1 MRSEIPFSGGRGGG
15 SVRRAINRL
24 MPSAPAKIGAVAL
37 VVLVVAGV
45 GWAAFSSMR
54 APAFEVHAD
63 EAAAPSSSEPE
74 TVEVKAQVC
83 VYVTGAVAN
92 PGVYSLDEGLRVCDA
107 VEAAGGLTEDADAS
121 TVNLARVLSDGEHIA
136 LPTKAEV
143 ETALAQGS
151 AGGAAVASSLVNIN
165 TADASALETLSG
177 VGSATAP
184 GDYLRSRA
192 KRSVFN
198 YRRPYARRW
207 HRREEVREAQRFNL
221 RMKRT
226 MLHGAKALGRVGR
239 ANNTANAALL
249 GEGLVEGPTDRAT
262 PRFPRRHLCP
272 FRLLLRLSLGYRLR
286 RGRRLRLRAAT

>member
-63 EAAAPSSSEPE
+63 EAAAPNSSEPE
-74 TVEVKAQVC
+74 AVEVKAQVY

-151 AGGAAVASSLVNIN
+151 AGGAAASSLVNIN

-177 VGSATAP
+177 VGSATAQAIISDREQNGP
-184 GDYLRSRA
+184 FSTIEDLMRVDGIGEKKFA
-192 KRSVFN
+192 KLKDSICV
-198 YRRPYARRW
+198 
-207 HRREEVREAQRFNL
+207 
-221 RMKRT
+221 
-226 MLHGAKALGRVGR
+226 
-239 ANNTANAALL
+239 
-249 GEGLVEGPTDRAT
+249 
-262 PRFPRRHLCP
+262 
-272 FRLLLRLSLGYRLR
+272 
-286 RGRRLRLRAAT
+286 

>member
-63 EAAAPSSSEPE
+63 EAVASSSSEPE
-74 TVEVKAQVC
+74 AVEVKAQVY

-151 AGGAAVASSLVNIN
+151 AGGAAASSLVNIN

-177 VGSATAP
+177 VGSATAQAIISDREQNGP
-184 GDYLRSRA
+184 FSTIEDLMRVDGIGEKKFA
-192 KRSVFN
+192 KLKDSICV
-198 YRRPYARRW
+198 
-207 HRREEVREAQRFNL
+207 
-221 RMKRT
+221 
-226 MLHGAKALGRVGR
+226 
-239 ANNTANAALL
+239 
-249 GEGLVEGPTDRAT
+249 
-262 PRFPRRHLCP
+262 
-272 FRLLLRLSLGYRLR
+272 
-286 RGRRLRLRAAT
+286 

>member
-63 EAAAPSSSEPE
+63 EAVAPSSSEPE
-74 TVEVKAQVC
+74 AVEVKAQVY

-151 AGGAAVASSLVNIN
+151 AGGAAVASSLVN

-177 VGSATAP
+177 VGSATAQAIISDREQNGP
-184 GDYLRSRA
+184 FSTIEDLMRVDGIGEKKFA
-192 KRSVFN
+192 KLKDSICV
-198 YRRPYARRW
+198 
-207 HRREEVREAQRFNL
+207 
-221 RMKRT
+221 
-226 MLHGAKALGRVGR
+226 
-239 ANNTANAALL
+239 
-249 GEGLVEGPTDRAT
+249 
-262 PRFPRRHLCP
+262 
-272 FRLLLRLSLGYRLR
+272 
-286 RGRRLRLRAAT
+286 

>member
-45 GWAAFSSMR
+45 GWAVFSSMR

-63 EAAAPSSSEPE
+63 EAVAPSSSEPE
-74 TVEVKAQVC
+74 AVEVKAQVY

-151 AGGAAVASSLVNIN
+151 AGGAGGAAVASSLVNIN

-177 VGSATAP
+177 VGSATAQAIISDREQN
-184 GDYLRSRA
+184 GSFSTIEDLMRVDGIGEKKFA
-192 KRSVFN
+192 KLKDSICV
-198 YRRPYARRW
+198 
-207 HRREEVREAQRFNL
+207 
-221 RMKRT
+221 
-226 MLHGAKALGRVGR
+226 
-239 ANNTANAALL
+239 
-249 GEGLVEGPTDRAT
+249 
-262 PRFPRRHLCP
+262 
-272 FRLLLRLSLGYRLR
+272 
-286 RGRRLRLRAAT
+286 

>member
-63 EAAAPSSSEPE
+63 EAVAPSSSEPE
-74 TVEVKAQVC
+74 AVEAKAQVY
-83 VYVTGAVAN
+83 VYVTGAVVN

-143 ETALAQGS
+143 ETALAQGP
-151 AGGAAVASSLVNIN
+151 AGGAAASSLVNIN

-177 VGSATAP
+177 VGSATAQAIISDREQNGP
-184 GDYLRSRA
+184 FSTIEDLMRVDGIGEKKFA
-192 KRSVFN
+192 KLKDSICV
-198 YRRPYARRW
+198 
-207 HRREEVREAQRFNL
+207 
-221 RMKRT
+221 
-226 MLHGAKALGRVGR
+226 
-239 ANNTANAALL
+239 
-249 GEGLVEGPTDRAT
+249 
-262 PRFPRRHLCP
+262 
-272 FRLLLRLSLGYRLR
+272 
-286 RGRRLRLRAAT
+286 

>member
-15 SVRRAINRL
+15 SVRCAINRL

-37 VVLVVAGV
+37 VVLIVAGV

-63 EAAAPSSSEPE
+63 EAVAPSSSEPE
-74 TVEVKAQVC
+74 AVEVKAQVY

-92 PGVYSLDEGLRVCDA
+92 PGVYLLDEGLRVCDA

-151 AGGAAVASSLVNIN
+151 AGGAAASSLVNIN

-177 VGSATAP
+177 VGSATAQAIISDREQNGP
-184 GDYLRSRA
+184 FSTIEDLMRVDGIGEKKFA
-192 KRSVFN
+192 KLKDSICV
-198 YRRPYARRW
+198 
-207 HRREEVREAQRFNL
+207 
-221 RMKRT
+221 
-226 MLHGAKALGRVGR
+226 
-239 ANNTANAALL
+239 
-249 GEGLVEGPTDRAT
+249 
-262 PRFPRRHLCP
+262 
-272 FRLLLRLSLGYRLR
+272 
-286 RGRRLRLRAAT
+286 

>member
-1 MRSEIPFSGGRGGG
+1 MPCLFAWFFFVIRGGYAQRNTFF
-15 SVRRAINRL
+15 RRSGRWQRASCNQS
-24 MPSAPAKIGAVAL
+24 PHAKRSSGAVAL

-63 EAAAPSSSEPE
+63 EAVAPSSSEPE
-74 TVEVKAQVC
+74 AAEVKAQVY

-151 AGGAAVASSLVNIN
+151 AGGAAGASSLVNIN

-177 VGSATAP
+177 VGSATAQAIISDREQNGP
-184 GDYLRSRA
+184 FSTIEDLMRVDGIGEKKFA
-192 KRSVFN
+192 KLKDSICV
-198 YRRPYARRW
+198 
-207 HRREEVREAQRFNL
+207 
-221 RMKRT
+221 
-226 MLHGAKALGRVGR
+226 
-239 ANNTANAALL
+239 
-249 GEGLVEGPTDRAT
+249 
-262 PRFPRRHLCP
+262 
-272 FRLLLRLSLGYRLR
+272 
-286 RGRRLRLRAAT
+286 

>member
-1 MRSEIPFSGGRGGG
+1 MRSEIPFSGGRAGG

-54 APAFEVHAD
+54 APAFEVHVDDAV
-63 EAAAPSSSEPE
+63 APSSSEPE
-74 TVEVKAQVC
+74 AVEVKAQVY

-151 AGGAAVASSLVNIN
+151 AGGAAASSLVNIN

-177 VGSATAP
+177 VGSATAQAIISDREQNGP
-184 GDYLRSRA
+184 FSTIEDLMRVDGIGEKKFA
-192 KRSVFN
+192 KLKDSICV
-198 YRRPYARRW
+198 
-207 HRREEVREAQRFNL
+207 
-221 RMKRT
+221 
-226 MLHGAKALGRVGR
+226 
-239 ANNTANAALL
+239 
-249 GEGLVEGPTDRAT
+249 
-262 PRFPRRHLCP
+262 
-272 FRLLLRLSLGYRLR
+272 
-286 RGRRLRLRAAT
+286 

>member
-1 MRSEIPFSGGRGGG
+1 MRSEIPFSSGRGGG

-63 EAAAPSSSEPE
+63 EAVAPSSSEPE
-74 TVEVKAQVC
+74 AVEVKAQVC

-151 AGGAAVASSLVNIN
+151 AGGAAASSLVNIN

-177 VGSATAP
+177 VGSATAQAIISDREQNGP
-184 GDYLRSRA
+184 FSTIEDLMRVDGIGEKKFA
-192 KRSVFN
+192 KLKDSICV
-198 YRRPYARRW
+198 
-207 HRREEVREAQRFNL
+207 
-221 RMKRT
+221 
-226 MLHGAKALGRVGR
+226 
-239 ANNTANAALL
+239 
-249 GEGLVEGPTDRAT
+249 
-262 PRFPRRHLCP
+262 
-272 FRLLLRLSLGYRLR
+272 
-286 RGRRLRLRAAT
+286 

>member
-24 MPSAPAKIGAVAL
+24 MPSATAKIGAVAL
-37 VVLVVAGV
+37 VGLVVAGV

-63 EAAAPSSSEPE
+63 EAVAPSSSEPE
-74 TVEVKAQVC
+74 AVEAKAQVY

-151 AGGAAVASSLVNIN
+151 AGGAAASSLVNIN

-177 VGSATAP
+177 VGSATAQAIISDREQNGP
-184 GDYLRSRA
+184 FSTIEDLMRVDGIGEKKFA
-192 KRSVFN
+192 KLKDSICV
-198 YRRPYARRW
+198 
-207 HRREEVREAQRFNL
+207 
-221 RMKRT
+221 
-226 MLHGAKALGRVGR
+226 
-239 ANNTANAALL
+239 
-249 GEGLVEGPTDRAT
+249 
-262 PRFPRRHLCP
+262 
-272 FRLLLRLSLGYRLR
+272 
-286 RGRRLRLRAAT
+286 

>member
-1 MRSEIPFSGGRGGG
+1 MRSEIPFSGGRGGD

-63 EAAAPSSSEPE
+63 EAVAPSPSEPE
-74 TVEVKAQVC
+74 AVEVKAQVY

-151 AGGAAVASSLVNIN
+151 AGGAAASSLVNIN

-177 VGSATAP
+177 VGSATAQAIISDREQNGP
-184 GDYLRSRA
+184 FSTIEDLMRVDGIGEKKFA
-192 KRSVFN
+192 KLKDSICV
-198 YRRPYARRW
+198 
-207 HRREEVREAQRFNL
+207 
-221 RMKRT
+221 
-226 MLHGAKALGRVGR
+226 
-239 ANNTANAALL
+239 
-249 GEGLVEGPTDRAT
+249 
-262 PRFPRRHLCP
+262 
-272 FRLLLRLSLGYRLR
+272 
-286 RGRRLRLRAAT
+286 

>member
-15 SVRRAINRL
+15 GVRRAINRL

-74 TVEVKAQVC
+74 AVEVKAQVY

-151 AGGAAVASSLVNIN
+151 AGGAAASSLVNIN

-177 VGSATAP
+177 VGSATAQAIISDREQNGP
-184 GDYLRSRA
+184 FSTIEDLMRVDGIGEKKFA
-192 KRSVFN
+192 KLKDSICV
-198 YRRPYARRW
+198 
-207 HRREEVREAQRFNL
+207 
-221 RMKRT
+221 
-226 MLHGAKALGRVGR
+226 
-239 ANNTANAALL
+239 
-249 GEGLVEGPTDRAT
+249 
-262 PRFPRRHLCP
+262 
-272 FRLLLRLSLGYRLR
+272 
-286 RGRRLRLRAAT
+286 

>member
-45 GWAAFSSMR
+45 GRAAFSSMR

-63 EAAAPSSSEPE
+63 EAVAPSSSEPE
-74 TVEVKAQVC
+74 AVEVKAQVY

-151 AGGAAVASSLVNIN
+151 AGGAAASSLVNIN

-177 VGSATAP
+177 VGSATAQAIISDREQNGP
-184 GDYLRSRA
+184 FSTIEDLMRVDGIGEKKFA
-192 KRSVFN
+192 KLKDSICV
-198 YRRPYARRW
+198 
-207 HRREEVREAQRFNL
+207 
-221 RMKRT
+221 
-226 MLHGAKALGRVGR
+226 
-239 ANNTANAALL
+239 
-249 GEGLVEGPTDRAT
+249 
-262 PRFPRRHLCP
+262 
-272 FRLLLRLSLGYRLR
+272 
-286 RGRRLRLRAAT
+286 

>member
-63 EAAAPSSSEPE
+63 EAVAPSSSEPE
-74 TVEVKAQVC
+74 AVEVKAQVY

-143 ETALAQGS
+143 
-151 AGGAAVASSLVNIN
+151 GGAAAASSLVNIN

-177 VGSATAP
+177 VGSATAQAIISDREQNGP
-184 GDYLRSRA
+184 FSTIEDLMRVDGIGEKKFA
-192 KRSVFN
+192 KLKDSICV
-198 YRRPYARRW
+198 
-207 HRREEVREAQRFNL
+207 
-221 RMKRT
+221 
-226 MLHGAKALGRVGR
+226 
-239 ANNTANAALL
+239 
-249 GEGLVEGPTDRAT
+249 
-262 PRFPRRHLCP
+262 
-272 FRLLLRLSLGYRLR
+272 
-286 RGRRLRLRAAT
+286 

>member
-24 MPSAPAKIGAVAL
+24 MPSAPAKIGVVAL

-74 TVEVKAQVC
+74 AVEVKAQVY

-151 AGGAAVASSLVNIN
+151 AGGAAASSLVNIN

-177 VGSATAP
+177 VGSATAQAIISDREQNGP
-184 GDYLRSRA
+184 FSTIEDLMRVDGIGEKKFA
-192 KRSVFN
+192 KLKDSICV
-198 YRRPYARRW
+198 
-207 HRREEVREAQRFNL
+207 
-221 RMKRT
+221 
-226 MLHGAKALGRVGR
+226 
-239 ANNTANAALL
+239 
-249 GEGLVEGPTDRAT
+249 
-262 PRFPRRHLCP
+262 
-272 FRLLLRLSLGYRLR
+272 
-286 RGRRLRLRAAT
+286 

>member
-63 EAAAPSSSEPE
+63 EAVAPSSSEPE
-74 TVEVKAQVC
+74 AVEVKAQVY

-107 VEAAGGLTEDADAS
+107 VEAAGGLAEDADAS
-121 TVNLARVLSDGEHIA
+121 TVNLARVLSDGEHID

-143 ETALAQGS
+143 EAALAQGP
-151 AGGAAVASSLVNIN
+151 AGGASGAAAATSLVNIN

-177 VGSATAP
+177 VGSATAQAIISDREQNGP
-184 GDYLRSRA
+184 FSSIEDLMRVDGIGEKKFA
-192 KRSVFN
+192 KLKDSICV
-198 YRRPYARRW
+198 
-207 HRREEVREAQRFNL
+207 
-221 RMKRT
+221 
-226 MLHGAKALGRVGR
+226 
-239 ANNTANAALL
+239 
-249 GEGLVEGPTDRAT
+249 
-262 PRFPRRHLCP
+262 
-272 FRLLLRLSLGYRLR
+272 
-286 RGRRLRLRAAT
+286 

>member
-1 MRSEIPFSGGRGGG
+1 MLVCMVLLRHKGRLCAAKYLF
-15 SVRRAINRL
+15 RAV
-24 MPSAPAKIGAVAL
+24 GAVAAC
-37 VVLVVAGV
+37 VVRLIASCQALQRKSAPWRSWFLLLRGV

-63 EAAAPSSSEPE
+63 EVVAPSSSEPE
-74 TVEVKAQVC
+74 AVEVKAQVY

-177 VGSATAP
+177 VGSATAQAIISDREQNGP
-184 GDYLRSRA
+184 FSTIEDLMRVDGIGEKKFA
-192 KRSVFN
+192 KLKDSICV
-198 YRRPYARRW
+198 
-207 HRREEVREAQRFNL
+207 
-221 RMKRT
+221 
-226 MLHGAKALGRVGR
+226 
-239 ANNTANAALL
+239 
-249 GEGLVEGPTDRAT
+249 
-262 PRFPRRHLCP
+262 
-272 FRLLLRLSLGYRLR
+272 
-286 RGRRLRLRAAT
+286 

>member
-24 MPSAPAKIGAVAL
+24 MPSAPAKIGAMAL

-54 APAFEVHAD
+54 APAFEVHTD

-74 TVEVKAQVC
+74 AVEVKAQVY

-92 PGVYSLDEGLRVCDA
+92 PGVYSLDEGLRACDA

-143 ETALAQGS
+143 ETALAQRSAGG

-177 VGSATAP
+177 VGSATAQAIISDREQNGP
-184 GDYLRSRA
+184 FSTIEDLMRVDGIGEKKFA
-192 KRSVFN
+192 KLKDSICV
-198 YRRPYARRW
+198 
-207 HRREEVREAQRFNL
+207 
-221 RMKRT
+221 
-226 MLHGAKALGRVGR
+226 
-239 ANNTANAALL
+239 
-249 GEGLVEGPTDRAT
+249 
-262 PRFPRRHLCP
+262 
-272 FRLLLRLSLGYRLR
+272 
-286 RGRRLRLRAAT
+286 

>member
-1 MRSEIPFSGGRGGG
+1 MRSEIHFSGGRGGG

-37 VVLVVAGV
+37 VVLIVAGV

-63 EAAAPSSSEPE
+63 EAVAPSSSEPE
-74 TVEVKAQVC
+74 AVEVKTQVY
-83 VYVTGAVAN
+83 VYVTGAVTN

-151 AGGAAVASSLVNIN
+151 AGGAAASSLVNIN

-177 VGSATAP
+177 VGSATAQAIISDREQNGP
-184 GDYLRSRA
+184 FSTIEDLMRVDGIGEKKFA
-192 KRSVFN
+192 KLKDSICV
-198 YRRPYARRW
+198 
-207 HRREEVREAQRFNL
+207 
-221 RMKRT
+221 
-226 MLHGAKALGRVGR
+226 
-239 ANNTANAALL
+239 
-249 GEGLVEGPTDRAT
+249 
-262 PRFPRRHLCP
+262 
-272 FRLLLRLSLGYRLR
+272 
-286 RGRRLRLRAAT
+286 

>member
-74 TVEVKAQVC
+74 TVEVKAQVY

-151 AGGAAVASSLVNIN
+151 AGGAGGAAAASSLVNIN
-165 TADASALETLSG
+165 TADASALEALSG
-177 VGSATAP
+177 VGSATAQAIISDREQNGP
-184 GDYLRSRA
+184 FSTIEDLMRVDGIGEKKFA
-192 KRSVFN
+192 KLKDSICV
-198 YRRPYARRW
+198 
-207 HRREEVREAQRFNL
+207 
-221 RMKRT
+221 
-226 MLHGAKALGRVGR
+226 
-239 ANNTANAALL
+239 
-249 GEGLVEGPTDRAT
+249 
-262 PRFPRRHLCP
+262 
-272 FRLLLRLSLGYRLR
+272 
-286 RGRRLRLRAAT
+286 

>member
-45 GWAAFSSMR
+45 GWTAFSSMR

-63 EAAAPSSSEPE
+63 EVVAPSSSEPE
-74 TVEVKAQVC
+74 AVEVKTQVY

-151 AGGAAVASSLVNIN
+151 AGGAAASSLVNIN

-177 VGSATAP
+177 VGSATAQAIISDREQNGP
-184 GDYLRSRA
+184 FSTIEDLMRVDGIGEKKFA
-192 KRSVFN
+192 KLKDSICV
-198 YRRPYARRW
+198 
-207 HRREEVREAQRFNL
+207 
-221 RMKRT
+221 
-226 MLHGAKALGRVGR
+226 
-239 ANNTANAALL
+239 
-249 GEGLVEGPTDRAT
+249 
-262 PRFPRRHLCP
+262 
-272 FRLLLRLSLGYRLR
+272 
-286 RGRRLRLRAAT
+286 

>member
-45 GWAAFSSMR
+45 GWAAFSNMR

-63 EAAAPSSSEPE
+63 EAVAPSSSEPE
-74 TVEVKAQVC
+74 TVEVKAQVY

-151 AGGAAVASSLVNIN
+151 AGGAAASSLVNIN

-177 VGSATAP
+177 VGSATAQAIISDREQNGP
-184 GDYLRSRA
+184 FSTIEDLMRVDGIGEKKFA
-192 KRSVFN
+192 KLKDSICV
-198 YRRPYARRW
+198 
-207 HRREEVREAQRFNL
+207 
-221 RMKRT
+221 
-226 MLHGAKALGRVGR
+226 
-239 ANNTANAALL
+239 
-249 GEGLVEGPTDRAT
+249 
-262 PRFPRRHLCP
+262 
-272 FRLLLRLSLGYRLR
+272 
-286 RGRRLRLRAAT
+286 

>member
-1 MRSEIPFSGGRGGG
+1 MRSGIPFSGGRGGG

-45 GWAAFSSMR
+45 GWTAFSSMR

-63 EAAAPSSSEPE
+63 EVVAPSSSEPE
-74 TVEVKAQVC
+74 AVEVKTQVY

-151 AGGAAVASSLVNIN
+151 AGGAAASSLVNIN

-177 VGSATAP
+177 VGSATAQAIISDREQNGP
-184 GDYLRSRA
+184 FSTIEDLMRVDGIGEKKFA
-192 KRSVFN
+192 KLKDSICV
-198 YRRPYARRW
+198 
-207 HRREEVREAQRFNL
+207 
-221 RMKRT
+221 
-226 MLHGAKALGRVGR
+226 
-239 ANNTANAALL
+239 
-249 GEGLVEGPTDRAT
+249 
-262 PRFPRRHLCP
+262 
-272 FRLLLRLSLGYRLR
+272 
-286 RGRRLRLRAAT
+286 

>member
-24 MPSAPAKIGAVAL
+24 VPSAPAKIGAVAL

-63 EAAAPSSSEPE
+63 EAVAPSLSEPE
-74 TVEVKAQVC
+74 AVEVKAQVY

-151 AGGAAVASSLVNIN
+151 AGGAAASSLVNIN

-177 VGSATAP
+177 VGSATAQAIISDREQNGP
-184 GDYLRSRA
+184 FSTIEDLMRVDGIGEKKFA
-192 KRSVFN
+192 KLKDSICV
-198 YRRPYARRW
+198 
-207 HRREEVREAQRFNL
+207 
-221 RMKRT
+221 
-226 MLHGAKALGRVGR
+226 
-239 ANNTANAALL
+239 
-249 GEGLVEGPTDRAT
+249 
-262 PRFPRRHLCP
+262 
-272 FRLLLRLSLGYRLR
+272 
-286 RGRRLRLRAAT
+286 